1 MFLEILIAAFVVLY
15 ISLYLRILPD
25 KINCYWFAATIASG
39 FLWFF
44 VVAYP
49 LFILNKFDMMSK
61 KDMNKY
67 SAWLGSIMMWTVRN
81 LNPQL
86 RVIRDYSKMKWNEVP
101 SNAHILF
108 NHMSFWDSLN
118 YTAEA
123 PFSVCYTKKTLMKAS
138 LSKMPVAGTLI
149 FKIMGHFPVYF
160 ASEKAEEFGQELEAK
175 FSKDPDFLFI
185 MGSMYYMLN
194 EEEKTLHYLDRV
206 LEMNPYDVESL
217 SLKLRVYQFR
227 AENQEDQELKQNEL
241 NVVIDCCRKILD
253 ETPDNFQVRD
263 LITELES
270 QS

>member
-1 MFLEILIAAFVVLY
+1 MTGLFSYPKRKLRKLITQGEY
-15 ISLYLRILPD
+15 
-25 KINCYWFAATIASG
+25 
-39 FLWFF
+39 
-44 VVAYP
+44 
-49 LFILNKFDMMSK
+49 
-61 KDMNKY
+61 
-67 SAWLGSIMMWTVRN
+67 
-81 LNPQL
+81 
-86 RVIRDYSKMKWNEVP
+86 
-101 SNAHILF
+101 
-108 NHMSFWDSLN
+108 
-118 YTAEA
+118 
-123 PFSVCYTKKTLMKAS
+123 
-138 LSKMPVAGTLI
+138 
-149 FKIMGHFPVYF
+149 
-160 ASEKAEEFGQELEAK
+160 EKAEEFGQELETK

>member
-1 MFLEILIAAFVVLY
+1 MTGLFSYPKRKLRKLIGQGEY
-15 ISLYLRILPD
+15 
-25 KINCYWFAATIASG
+25 
-39 FLWFF
+39 
-44 VVAYP
+44 
-49 LFILNKFDMMSK
+49 
-61 KDMNKY
+61 
-67 SAWLGSIMMWTVRN
+67 
-81 LNPQL
+81 
-86 RVIRDYSKMKWNEVP
+86 
-101 SNAHILF
+101 
-108 NHMSFWDSLN
+108 
-118 YTAEA
+118 
-123 PFSVCYTKKTLMKAS
+123 
-138 LSKMPVAGTLI
+138 
-149 FKIMGHFPVYF
+149 
-160 ASEKAEEFGQELEAK
+160 EKAISFGNELEVK

-194 EEEKTLHYLDRV
+194 DEEKTLHYLERV

>member
-1 MFLEILIAAFVVLY
+1 MTGLFSYPKRKLRKLITQGEYEQAEQ
-15 ISLYLRILPD
+15 
-25 KINCYWFAATIASG
+25 
-39 FLWFF
+39 
-44 VVAYP
+44 
-49 LFILNKFDMMSK
+49 
-61 KDMNKY
+61 
-67 SAWLGSIMMWTVRN
+67 LGN
-81 LNPQL
+81 
-86 RVIRDYSKMKWNEVP
+86 
-101 SNAHILF
+101 
-108 NHMSFWDSLN
+108 
-118 YTAEA
+118 
-123 PFSVCYTKKTLMKAS
+123 
-138 LSKMPVAGTLI
+138 
-149 FKIMGHFPVYF
+149 
-160 ASEKAEEFGQELEAK
+160 ELEQK

-217 SLKLRVYQFR
+217 SLKLRVHQFR